1 MDCKAL
7 QSEIKTVPDIRS
19 RVSRFV
25 DEYLSVRK
33 NFNLGTM
40 ILAGLNVAVAHQ
52 MSLYGQ
58 ESSIQGPLAGGL
70 SVAIGI
76 YVAANASGGHVNP
89 AVTLAFWSLGR
100 LGNTFLQNTL
110 MLFWYW
116 GAQISGAFVSSIIVY
131 LVYYDAEMANY
142 NADSDDY
149 DFVCLYCTCPT
160 RLYELNKVILFH
172 IYDAQMKLGRKKST
186 SILKAFRDTGCHI
199 PDGSLFDGT
208 SNQCKL

>member
-1 MDCKAL
+1 
-7 QSEIKTVPDIRS
+7 
-19 RVSRFV
+19 
-25 DEYLSVRK
+25 
-33 NFNLGTM
+33 M

-142 NADSDDY
+142 NPDSDDY

-172 IYDAQMKLGRKKST
+172 IYDAQNEIEQEIKHIHFKRLLGTWDVT
-186 SILKAFRDTGCHI
+186 SRTGFCFTVLVI
-199 PDGSLFDGT
+199 DAS
-208 SNQCKL
+208 CE